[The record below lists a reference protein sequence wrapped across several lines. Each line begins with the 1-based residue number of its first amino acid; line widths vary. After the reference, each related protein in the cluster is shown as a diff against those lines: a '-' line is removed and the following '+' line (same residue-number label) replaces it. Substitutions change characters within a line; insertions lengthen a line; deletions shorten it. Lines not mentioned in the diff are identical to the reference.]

1 MLPSIFNYFLLIKDA
16 IEYVTNLEGPISIED
31 LARDIFQEVDE
42 DNIEAVRISLS
53 RYAFIIYLN

>member
-1 MLPSIFNYFLLIKDA
+1 MAVLVLLVAFLVYISYLIVQDA
-16 IEYVTNLEGPISIED
+16 IEYVTNLQGPISIED

-53 RYAFIIYLN
+53 R

>member
-1 MLPSIFNYFLLIKDA
+1 MVAFLVYISYLIVQDA
-16 IEYVTNLEGPISIED
+16 IEYVTNLQGPISIED

-53 RYAFIIYLN
+53 R